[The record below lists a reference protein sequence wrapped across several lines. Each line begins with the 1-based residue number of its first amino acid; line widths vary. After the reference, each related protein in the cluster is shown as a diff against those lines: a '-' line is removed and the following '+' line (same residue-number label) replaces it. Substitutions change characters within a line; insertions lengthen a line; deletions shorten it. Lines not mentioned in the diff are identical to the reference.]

1 MLIDNENKNYKV
13 HEWIAKYTETGK
25 LDIVTGYFTIGALAY
40 LAKTTNQKIEYF
52 RFVLGDIVN
61 VDEVKDRALDLM
73 NENIS
78 VEAALKLSK
87 LAKEA
92 VEFLKQENV
101 EAKTLEPNFCHAKAY
116 LHSAKN
122 DDRLNYFISGSSNLT
137 EAGVGL
143 KTTNNIELN
152 IAETGNNA
160 QYNELATW
168 FEALWVKPQAHKY
181 KTLRDEK
188 GKVCTKPFKE
198 YLIAEIER
206 IFIEYTP
213 RELYYKVL
221 FELFGEQLL
230 IDQDDPEFNRQLGRL
245 ENSTIYQTLYKFQQ
259 KGVLSLIKML
269 QKYNGAI
276 LADAVGLG
284 KTWSALAVMKFFQLQ
299 GREVILLCPKKLQ
312 NNWTRYKKHQNSK
325 FEKDQFDYF
334 VRFHTDLKIELM
346 DKELYK
352 LERADTLY
360 TNDKPKLFVIDE
372 SHNLRN
378 DKSNRFKFFVEEILR
393 KNEDVKV
400 LMLSAT
406 PINNSLNDIRNQF
419 KLIVKG
425 NSGGFYE
432 TLGIKNIDYAFRTAQ
447 RAFNEWRIEDNPKIS
462 EFIKDLPDNFFKL
475 TDALTVARTRAMI
488 IGHESELVFPTKEK
502 PDNLFVTPNEL
513 GNFESFEELFKKFPP
528 MLCGYQ
534 PAFYAEPMG
543 DKKKRQEAKT
553 KGESTV
559 SILDDEI
566 QRDKFLVKMMYILMV
581 KRLESS
587 WFSFY
592 STVAKIEAH
601 HQNALKKIKLY
612 QEDKK
617 NSTIIDDTQAQLFND
632 DESDDEIM
640 EFTLGKK
647 RKINLSDIDEAGNL
661 NLYKRDLK
669 KDIDALDNILSNL
682 TRFKLAI
689 EKEITIPQNLK
700 SEDTKLEVL
709 INKIQKKRAS
719 GENNNNQKLV
729 IFTVYRDTAEYLFSQ
744 LKARGFD
751 KIGLVSGTGSKTT
764 DNNEEHKNFEPIL
777 ERFAPFTKLFREKE
791 WDFEPS
797 SVELTD
803 FEKYH
808 EWIQWI
814 SKNEPK
820 TYNQLQNPVD
830 ILIAT
835 DALSEGQNLQDAD
848 MVINYDIHWNPVRI
862 IQRMGRI
869 DRLGSP
875 NSKIFGINFWPSN
888 NINSYLDLQGRIEQR
903 MAAMQLA
910 GSEVHLDFS
919 DSFKEMAEDENLD
932 NRMKARMLEQMQT
945 SWDDIEV
952 NEQGLGF
959 NDLSLEK
966 YRQDLLE
973 EYKANTEKYSRMPK
987 AVYTGFKAVH
997 ESCSDNGIIA
1007 LLGYPSK
1014 PPKVQ
1019 NHIYQT
1025 YDLIYINQNGLP
1037 VLLNQKEVL
1046 DALTLHK
1053 DEARFIPSAVDK
1065 GDEQAIQNLVTSIQT
1080 WLKNQAIEEEKQ
1092 EDGTTR
1098 KKMGAEAKDLLSKIK
1113 TGDKDALKRIS
1124 QNVKV
1129 TDKFQAENFDLITW
1143 FLVSV

>member
-1 MLIDNENKNYKV
+1 MLIDNENKNLKV
-13 HEWIAKYTETGK
+13 HQWIAKYTEDGTF
-25 LDIVTGYFTIGALAY
+25 DIVTGYFTVGALTY
-40 LAKTTNQKIEYF
+40 LSKSTNDKIAHY
-52 RFVLGDIVN
+52 RFILGDIVN

-92 VEFLKQENV
+92 VGFLKQGNV

-116 LHSAKN
+116 VHTSKN

-137 EAGVGL
+137 EAGIGL
-143 KTTNNIELN
+143 KTTNNVELN

-160 QYNELATW
+160 QYNELADW
-168 FEALWVKPQAHKY
+168 FETLWTKPQAHKK
-181 KTLRDEK
+181 KTFTNDD
-188 GKVCTKPFKE
+188 GKTETKPFKE
-198 YLIAEIER
+198 YLISEIEK

-230 IDQDDPEFNRQLGRL
+230 IDKDDPDFNRQIGRL
-245 ENSTIYQTLYKFQQ
+245 ENSVIYPTLYKFQQ

-299 GREVILLCPKKLQ
+299 GREIILLCPKKLQ
-312 NNWTRYKKHQNSK
+312 HNWVRYKKHQDSR

-334 VRFHTDLKIELM
+334 VRFHTDLNMDLM
-346 DKELYK
+346 DKDLYK
-352 LERADTLY
+352 NERADTLFL
-360 TNDKPKLFVIDE
+360 NDKPKLFVIDE

-378 DKSNRFKFFVEEILR
+378 DKSNRFKFFVDEILS
-393 KNEDVKV
+393 KNEDAKV

-419 KLIVKG
+419 KLILKG
-425 NSGGFYE
+425 NSTGFYDS
-432 TLGIKNIDYAFRTAQ
+432 LGIKNIDYTFRTAQ
-447 RAFNEWRIEDNPKIS
+447 KAFNEWRQEENPKIS
-462 EFIKDLPDNFFKL
+462 EFIKNLPANFFKL
-475 TDALTVARTRAMI
+475 TDSLTVARTRAMI
-488 IGHESELVFPTKEK
+488 NGHQSELIFPAKEK

-528 MLCGYQ
+528 MLSGYQ
-534 PAFYAEPMG
+534 PAFYTEPIE
-543 DKKKRQEAKT
+543 DKKKRQKD
-553 KGESTV
+553 KNKSNV

-592 STVAKIEAH
+592 STVEKIENH
-601 HQNALKKIKLY
+601 HQNALRKIKSY
-612 QEDKK
+612 QE
-617 NSTIIDDTQAQLFND
+617 NRNNEVIDENTQNILSS
-632 DESDDEIM
+632 DEELEDEIA

-647 RKINLSDIDEAGNL
+647 RPINLADIDDAGNL
-661 NLYKRDLK
+661 NFYKRDLK

-682 TRFKLAI
+682 RRFEQKI
-689 EKEITIPQNLK
+689 NQEIKIPENQK
-700 SEDTKLEVL
+700 SDDTKLEVL
-709 INKIQKKRAS
+709 IEKIYTKRAS
-719 GENNNNQKLV
+719 GENNNNQKVV
-729 IFTVYRDTAEYLFSQ
+729 IFTVYRDTAEYIFNQ

-751 KIGLVSGTGSKTT
+751 KIAMVSGTGSKTT
-764 DNNEEHKNFEPIL
+764 DNEELHKNFEPIL
-777 ERFAPFTKLFREKE
+777 ERFAPFTKLYKEKE
-791 WDFEPS
+791 WSFEAS
-797 SVELTD
+797 SAELTEI
-803 FEKYH
+803 EKYH
-808 EWIQWI
+808 EWIQWVAE
-814 SKNEPK
+814 NNLK
-820 TYNQLQNPVD
+820 TYEQIKHPFD

-875 NSKIFGINFWPSN
+875 NTKIFGVNFWPSN

-910 GSEVHLDFS
+910 GSEVQLDFS
-919 DSFKEMAEDENLD
+919 DSFKEMAEDENLE
-932 NRMKARMLEQMQT
+932 NRMKARMIEQMQT
-945 SWDDIEV
+945 SWDDIEIS
-952 NEQGLGF
+952 EQGLGF

-973 EYKANTEKYSRMPK
+973 EYNSNTEKYSRMPK
-987 AVYTGFKAVH
+987 GVYTGFKAANKC
-997 ESCSDNGIIA
+997 CSENGIIA
-1007 LLGYPSK
+1007 LLGYPAK
-1014 PPKVQ
+1014 QP
-1019 NHIYQT
+1019 NENNNGYQS
-1025 YDLIYINQNGLP
+1025 YDLIYINNQGNQ
-1037 VLLNQKEVL
+1037 VLINHKEVL
-1046 DALTLHK
+1046 DALTIHK
-1053 DEARFIPSAVDK
+1053 NEVRFVPPEIDK
-1065 GDEQAIQNLVTSIQT
+1065 GEEKAIQNLVDSIQA
-1080 WLKNQAIEEEKQ
+1080 WLKSQAVEEEMQ
-1092 EDGTTR
+1092 EDGTTK
-1098 KKMGAEAKDLLSKIK
+1098 KKMGVEAKDLLAKLK
-1113 TGDKDALKRIS
+1113 TGDKDALNRI
-1124 QNVKV
+1124 NRNEKV
-1129 TDKFQAENFDLITW
+1129 SDKFKTDNFDLITW